1 MILSLTKSGLPFV
14 KGTRTMGCV
23 DQVSQALPGF
33 VVHTSIT
40 IHTPQRITTL
50 QGIFVIEE
58 RK

>member
-1 MILSLTKSGLPFV
+1 
-14 KGTRTMGCV
+14 MGCV

-33 VVHTSIT
+33 VAHTSIT